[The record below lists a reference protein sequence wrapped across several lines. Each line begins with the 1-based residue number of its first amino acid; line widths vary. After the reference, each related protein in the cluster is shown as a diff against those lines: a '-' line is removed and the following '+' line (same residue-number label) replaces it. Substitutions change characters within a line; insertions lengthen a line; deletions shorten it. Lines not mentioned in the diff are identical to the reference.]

1 MKIST
6 CLHSQSQNEVIDM
19 TGISDIQKDFSN
31 HIKKLKLYPIM
42 ADEAIGSNDEVVAML
57 FIMLFLKKIYM
68 RYFHNFL
75 MSKE

>member
-31 HIKKLKLYPIM
+31 HIKKFKLYPIM
-42 ADEAIGSNDEVVAML
+42 AEEVTGSNDEVVTMCIHHVVSEKDIHEV
-57 FIMLFLKKIYM
+57 F
-68 RYFHNFL
+68 
-75 MSKE
+75 S